1 MLNHVTEITLPQL
14 HPEVWS
20 LKNRGHRFVTIT
32 CTDLGEAHDV
42 LYHFDKDY
50 ELCHL
55 RLRLPRGEALPSI
68 SPLFFAAVVVEN
80 EMQDLFGI
88 TVSGM
93 AVDYKGRFI
102 LSEGAPLA
110 PLNKPV
116 GIGIDIRTK
125 APAPAAEGEKAS

>member
-1 MLNHVTEITLPQL
+1 MLTNVKEITIPQL
-14 HPEVWS
+14 HQEVWS
-20 LKNRGHRFVTIT
+20 LKTQGYRFVTMT

-42 LYHFDKDY
+42 LYHFDKQY
-50 ELCHL
+50 ELSHL
-55 RLRLPRGEALPSI
+55 RFRLPHGETLPSI
-68 SPLFFAAVVVEN
+68 SPIFFAAVIVEN

-102 LSEGAPLA
+102 LSEGAPIA

-116 GIGIDIRTK
+116 GIGLDIRAK
-125 APAPAAEGEKAS
+125 APAPAAEGGAS

>member
-1 MLNHVTEITLPQL
+1 MLTNVTEITLPQL

-20 LKNRGHRFVTIT
+20 LKNTGHRFVTMT

-50 ELCHL
+50 ELRHL

-116 GIGIDIRTK
+116 GIGIDIRAK